1 MITASNPLPEAG
13 FIKLWQIVGN
23 KKSSIP
29 AIIPVSRTT
38 FLNKVKSGEYP
49 QPVKLGVRSIAWRVE
64 DIRALIE
71 QLGA

>member
-1 MITASNPLPEAG
+1 MITSSNSLPEAG
-13 FIKLWQIVGN
+13 FIKLRQIVGN
-23 KKSSIP
+23 KKSGTP

-71 QLGA
+71 KLGA